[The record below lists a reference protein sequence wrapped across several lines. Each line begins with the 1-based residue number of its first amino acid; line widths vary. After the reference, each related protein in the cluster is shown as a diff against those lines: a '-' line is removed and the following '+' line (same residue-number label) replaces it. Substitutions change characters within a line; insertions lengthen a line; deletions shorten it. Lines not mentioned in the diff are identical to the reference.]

1 MTKQVALIIGY
12 RYFECIITRWGR
24 EIKEYRQLIQIWA
37 GENVREREKEKRR
50 PTHRGMKE
58 VRW

>member
-37 GENVREREKEKRR
+37 GENVRERERKKKTNSQRHE
-50 PTHRGMKE
+50 GS
-58 VRW
+58 